1 MKKDIEEKLN
11 IVANNF
17 LALKNI
23 STEIEEVANACIA
36 SIQNGGKIIFMGN
49 GGSASDA
56 EHMASEL
63 VGRYKLNRRPL
74 PAISISSN
82 CSNITSLGN
91 DFGFSAI
98 FERQVVALGKKE
110 DVIIAISTS
119 GKSENIISTLKTA
132 KDMGIKTVLLTGDF
146 NSDAKKIA
154 DLSICAPSKITNNI
168 QEMHIAIGHILCDI
182 IEKTLC
188 DN

>member
-1 MKKDIEEKLN
+1 MFYLAKK
-11 IVANNF
+11 
-17 LALKNI
+17 
-23 STEIEEVANACIA
+23 
-36 SIQNGGKIIFMGN
+36 Q
-49 GGSASDA
+49 
-56 EHMASEL
+56 
-63 VGRYKLNRRPL
+63 
-74 PAISISSN
+74 
-82 CSNITSLGN
+82 NITSLGN

-119 GKSENIISTLKTA
+119 GKSENIISTLKAA

>member
-17 LALKNI
+17 LALRAI
-23 STEIEEVANACIA
+23 SKDIEEVARACIS

-110 DVIIAISTS
+110 DIIIAISTS
-119 GKSENIISTLKTA
+119 GKSENIISSLKTA
-132 KDMGIKTVLLTGDF
+132 KNMGKRNSVNPRNRREISDKTADT
-146 NSDAKKIA
+146 IA
-154 DLSICAPSKITNNI
+154 PATAQDSAGTLPPRI
-168 QEMHIAIGHILCDI
+168 Q
-182 IEKTLC
+182 
-188 DN
+188 